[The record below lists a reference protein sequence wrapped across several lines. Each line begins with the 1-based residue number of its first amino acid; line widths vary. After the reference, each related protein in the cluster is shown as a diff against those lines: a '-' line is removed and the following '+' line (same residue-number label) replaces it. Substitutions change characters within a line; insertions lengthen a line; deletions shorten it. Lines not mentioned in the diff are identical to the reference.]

1 MDASLIYSIAN
12 TTVLPM
18 WLLMI
23 FLPKLGITKWLVDT
37 KLIPIILALLYGFY
51 IIVAIDSG
59 DGMDF
64 GSLESVM
71 QMFTQE
77 DAVMAGWIHY
87 LVFDLLVGMWMLN
100 KNEKIGIHPI
110 LMGISLTL
118 TFILGP
124 IGFLVFMICKATR
137 NHT

>member
-1 MDASLIYSIAN
+1 MDTSLVFTIAN
-12 TTVLPM
+12 TAVLPM
-18 WLLMI
+18 WFLMI
-23 FLPKLGITKWLVDT
+23 FLPKLGLTKWLIDT

-51 IIVAIDSG
+51 IIMAVESG

-71 QMFTQE
+71 QMFTQV

-100 KNEKIGIHPI
+100 KNASIGLHPIVIGICLLFT
-110 LMGISLTL
+110 LM
-118 TFILGP
+118 FGP
-124 IGFLVFMICKATR
+124 IGFLIFMVCKALKR
-137 NHT
+137 NN